1 MEERVV
7 AWGQELRAVH
17 ARLRDALEVAREAV
31 ESGATGPRAAR
42 DLRLFCLGFCAALTG
57 HHRGE
62 DRTLF
67 DVVLAERPDLAAD
80 VADLERDHSVLD
92 HLLGELERAVASD
105 APRDDLLRHLDGID
119 AIMETH
125 FRFEEKRL
133 VPVLDG
139 LAGDLDRQ
147 EAFGPLG

>member
-1 MEERVV
+1 MEKRVV

-31 ESGATGPRAAR
+31 DADADGPGAAR

-67 DVVLAERPDLAAD
+67 EVVLAERPDLASD
-80 VADLERDHSVLD
+80 VAALKRDHSVLD
-92 HLLGELERAVASD
+92 QLLGELDRAVTSA
-105 APRDDLLRHLDGID
+105 AGREELLRHLDGID

-133 VPVLDG
+133 VPVLD
-139 LAGDLDRQ
+139 AVRADLDPA
-147 EAFGPLG
+147 EIFGPLA